1 MKKTIGIL
9 LSGLALIAAGCS
21 SNTYSRLRDKE
32 DKLIA
37 NYISRNGL
45 TIVEEEPD
53 ANHVWGEKE
62 YYKVNGYDNL
72 YFHLIERGD
81 SVRIDSVSP
90 TRNDTVDLEIITN
103 DLIVMRYKQF
113 ALTENADTLS
123 YWTTLD
129 QAFPAEFHFGNTTE
143 CDCVAWHVAVKL
155 MKYPDSQCEV
165 IVPSKLGFSE
175 DQTSVTPYVYI
186 LKIKVK
192 Q

>member
-1 MKKTIGIL
+1 MKKTILML
-9 LSGLALIAAGCS
+9 LIGMGLMTAGCT

-45 TIVEEEPD
+45 QIIEEEPAED
-53 ANHVWGEKE
+53 HQWGEKE
-62 YYKVNGYDNL
+62 YYKVSGYDNL
-72 YFHLIERGD
+72 NFHLIQRGD
-81 SVRIDSVSP
+81 TSY
-90 TRNDTVDLEIITN
+90 EIVPN
-103 DLIVMRYKQF
+103 DLIVARYKQF
-113 ALTENADTLS
+113 ELTENADTLS

-129 QAFPAEFHFGNTTE
+129 QAFPKEFHYQNGVE
-143 CDCVAWHVAVKL
+143 CECAGWHVAVKL
-155 MKYPDSQCEV
+155 MKYTDAQCEI
-165 IVPSKLGFSE
+165 IVPSKLGFTE